1 MMQYVADMLVYGVLD
16 ANAHF
21 SALWM
26 AYFTWITINILA
38 LLDASFR
45 PFEDGCFSVSFL
57 KKLAVF

>member
-1 MMQYVADMLVYGVLD
+1 MLTFRLCVWLT
-16 ANAHF
+16 F
-21 SALWM
+21 I
-26 AYFTWITINILA
+26 WITINILA